1 MRKRLLTASPKEILA
16 MSKKELLEAIR
27 LSEGRVVMACAR
39 CRGPNLV
46 DGVSNAEVV
55 AAFGADI
62 VLLDTYDVK
71 DPCIPGLPS
80 KNPADDE
87 VPELRKVQ
95 IKLGR
100 GWTLREIRELIGRPV
115 GVLLTYAPEDM
126 RESLI
131 EHYGNIFATRET
143 ARIAAEL
150 GADIIYIGG
159 WGEEC
164 YSMVEEIVSEVG
176 KKVIIE
182 FGRPHGPG
190 LLGFSAPLHGTEL
203 ITEKEIKRIIDTGVD
218 IIGLPAPGTYP
229 GWTIQHASHL
239 VKLIHDHGVLASL
252 GIHTSQEGSNVE
264 IIQRIGIYAKMAG
277 ADIIE
282 LGDSGFTEQM
292 VPPENI
298 MALSI
303 AIKGRRH
310 TYRRMAFSIL
320 R

>member
-1 MRKRLLTASPKEILA
+1 MKKRLLTATPKEILA
-16 MSKKELLEAIR
+16 MNKEELLDAIR
-27 LSEGRVVMACAR
+27 LSEGRVIMACAR

-46 DGVSNAEVV
+46 DGVSNAELV

-71 DPCIPGLPS
+71 DPYVPGLPS

-87 VPELRKVQ
+87 VSELKKVQ
-95 IKLGR
+95 IRLGK

-115 GVLLTYAPEDM
+115 GVLLAYAPEHM
-126 RESLI
+126 LESLV

-143 ARIAAEL
+143 ARLAMEL
-150 GADIIYIGG
+150 GADLIVVGG

-164 YSMVEEIVSEVG
+164 YDILEEIVSEVG
-176 KKVIIE
+176 DKVIIE
-182 FGRPHGPG
+182 FSRPHGPG
-190 LLGFSAPLHGTEL
+190 LIGFKAPSHGSQL
-203 ITEKEIKRIIDTGVD
+203 ITEKEIKRLVDIGVD
-218 IIGLPAPGTYP
+218 IIGMPAPGTYP
-229 GWTIQHASHL
+229 GWTIEHTSRL
-239 VKLIHDHGVLASL
+239 VKFIHDNGALASL

-264 IIQRIGIYAKMAG
+264 VIQQIGIYAKMAG

-298 MALSI
+298 MMLSI
-303 AIKGRRH
+303 AVKGRRH
-310 TYRRMAFSIL
+310 TYRRMSISIL